1 MPIGS
6 RTLSSLARCRVAL
19 SRRRAWLATFAACCA
34 LLPRAIAAQD
44 AADGPLELRC
54 DARGAHM
61 TLGDTALV
69 SFDGEAKVTTHTI
82 PWVSL
87 VTVGRARNQFGD
99 PLRTGSRTL
108 TRRCGR
114 LTLRFEGGFFN
125 ENVMGELGALE
136 FPAVT
141 VLVGGRVILP
151 RTGFYE
157 CTAGPGREEA
167 YGACPARWARAIG
180 FTWSSAS
187 RNGRLIVARAWSD
200 SAFVP
205 HQRVD
210 TIVVR

>member
-6 RTLSSLARCRVAL
+6 RTVSSLARCRVVL

-34 LLPRAIAAQD
+34 LLQRAIAAQD

-54 DARGAHM
+54 DARGARM

-69 SFDGEAKVTTHTI
+69 SFGGEAKVTTHTI
-82 PWVSL
+82 PWGSL

-125 ENVMGELGALE
+125 ANVMGELGALE

-151 RTGFYE
+151 RTGF
-157 CTAGPGREEA
+157 CDP
-167 YGACPARWARAIG
+167 P
-180 FTWSSAS
+180 AS
-187 RNGRLIVARAWSD
+187 RTLGDPLTSIFFSQSSSCILAYDAMIVIPPHRASIGVLHP
-200 SAFVP
+200 SFGKGALMA
-205 HQRVD
+205 
-210 TIVVR
+210 